1 MAGEQDHRR
10 RARRVR
16 RRAAAHRSSAAQ
28 DGQCR
33 AHAASRLRGAA
44 ELPRLFRRRG
54 RRHPRVSRRQAG
66 AVAGL
71 ISKESRRPRTGG
83 GTTAI
88 RDTADNSPAQRAIAD
103 GGGTSGWIMTGA
115 PPPAGGSAIAAGGTG
130 AAAGGAA
137 GGVAATGAGALPG
150 STTTRVPTFTRV

>member
-66 AVAGL
+66 AGAGV
-71 ISKESRRPRTGG
+71 ISKDVIVPRA
-83 GTTAI
+83 GTTTSA
-88 RDTADNSPAQRAIAD
+88 RDTADNGPAHRAMAE
-103 GGGTSGWIMTGA
+103 GGGTSGEIITGA
-115 PPPAGGSAIAAGGTG
+115 PPPAGGGTSAAGGTG

-137 GGVAATGAGALPG
+137 GGVAATGAGGLPG